1 MRALRYMAVE
11 GFVGCVSAG
20 SIGRPG
26 QVLGRTRGAGR
37 ALCLGAY
44 KAHPDVTLA
53 EGVGGQGQSDGGNER
68 PRDKAVP
75 LLAGCLCVTQ
85 PLELGRHLGT
95 GLDLPLESSLEL
107 TYSLVRGGLG
117 FCRILPL
124 VEELRLELRDPRL
137 VAHALVIV
145 QLALVLERSDV
156 LERGR

>member
-1 MRALRYMAVE
+1 MYRQAQSGGPAKCWV
-11 GFVGCVSAG
+11 A
-20 SIGRPG
+20 
-26 QVLGRTRGAGR
+26 RGA
-37 ALCLGAY
+37 
-44 KAHPDVTLA
+44 
-53 EGVGGQGQSDGGNER
+53 Q
-68 PRDKAVP
+68 AVP

-124 VEELRLELRDPRL
+124 IEELRLELRDPRL

-145 QLALVLERSDV
+145 QLALVLERGDV